1 MSKFGAKNSWFGY
14 FGLEFENNIVI
25 FEISTLEFV
34 WLQNFAK
41 KQKCLNLEPKMPY
54 LGVFDQK
61 CLIWVFLGKNFKN
74 AIVIFEI
81 STLKLVCLQNFTEK
95 QKCLN
100 LWPKKCG
107 LGIFGLKFEN
117 NIVIFEISTLE
128 FIWLQNFVKK
138 KPEFGTKNA
147 LFGCFWQKMPYLG
160 IFGQEFKK
168 YHCDIWNQHP
178 QICLFAKF
186 HGKTKM
192 SKFVTKKVWFGDFWA
207 EIWKQ
212 YCNIWNQHPQICLIA
227 KFREKTRMLEFG
239 TKNALLGYFWP
250 EIPYFCNFGQRFSK
264 SYCHVWNQHPQIILF
279 AKFQGKT
286 KTPKFVTKNA
296 WFGYFGLG
304 FESNI
309 VIFEINTHAFV

>member
-1 MSKFGAKNSWFGY
+1 MSKFGAKNSWFEY

-74 AIVIFEI
+74 TIVIFEI

-178 QICLFAKF
+178 QICLFAKI
-186 HGKTKM
+186 
-192 SKFVTKKVWFGDFWA
+192 S
-207 EIWKQ
+207 
-212 YCNIWNQHPQICLIA
+212 
-227 KFREKTRMLEFG
+227 R
-239 TKNALLGYFWP
+239 KN
-250 EIPYFCNFGQRFSK
+250 
-264 SYCHVWNQHPQIILF
+264 
-279 AKFQGKT
+279 
-286 KTPKFVTKNA
+286 KN
-296 WFGYFGLG
+296 G
-304 FESNI
+304 
-309 VIFEINTHAFV
+309 